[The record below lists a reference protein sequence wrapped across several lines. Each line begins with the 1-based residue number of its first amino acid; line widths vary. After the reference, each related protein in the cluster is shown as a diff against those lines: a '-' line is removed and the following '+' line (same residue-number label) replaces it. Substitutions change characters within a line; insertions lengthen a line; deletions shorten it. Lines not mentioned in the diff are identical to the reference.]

1 MDSTILQFL
10 AAPFVA
16 SLILTGIHAYL
27 GVHVVERGVIF
38 VDLSLA
44 QIAALGATIAILLP
58 ITGGDPH
65 APVVYWISLAF
76 TFIGALVFSTIRSQ
90 RARIPQE
97 AIIGICYAVASA
109 AAILAMSKATSES
122 EHLKDMLVGNILA
135 VSWPEVGKT
144 AAALRRDRRRSTTSS
159 GSKFLAIS
167 MDHESG
173 RGATGI
179 SIRFWDFLFY
189 ASFGFVV
196 TSSVAIA
203 GVLLVFCY
211 LIVPS
216 VAAMLYADTIGKRL
230 AIGWTMGTIVSALG
244 VYLSLLLDLPT
255 GATIVCTFGLV
266 LILMARP
273 VTAPLDLSAIGLHDV
288 VTAEPKSPT
297 RRSSAIVRHAR
308 RPRRNIKPPR
318 AARDRASR
326 VDPAIAR
333 CRIARRSVRRRCWC
347 LLAWSSCYDSPAP
360 MTTAPRSLD
369 VHSAVTPRFATT
381 GRSPRSRRSTR
392 RRCPIWSS
400 ARRRCTARITAPTKC
415 RAACCSASRPA
426 AVRKTART
434 VRSRRTTRPASTR
447 DGSRRRSTS

>member
-1 MDSTILQFL
+1 MDSAMVAFL

-44 QIAALGATIAILLP
+44 QIAALGAAIAILLP

-65 APVVYWISLAF
+65 APVVYWISLGF
-76 TFIGALVFSTIRSQ
+76 TFIGAGVFSTIRGH

-135 VSWPEVGKT
+135 VSWQEVAET
-144 AAALRRDRRRSTTSS
+144 AGLYGAIGIFHYVFRH
-159 GSKFLAIS
+159 KFLAIS
-167 MDHESG
+167 LDHERAAEQGLSV
-173 RGATGI
+173 
-179 SIRFWDFLFY
+179 RFWDFLFY

-216 VAAMLYADTIGKRL
+216 VAAMLYADTVGRRL

-244 VYLSLLLDLPT
+244 VYLSLVLDLPT
-255 GATIVCTFGLV
+255 GATIVCTFGVV
-266 LILMARP
+266 LALM
-273 VTAPLDLSAIGLHDV
+273 
-288 VTAEPKSPT
+288 
-297 RRSSAIVRHAR
+297 
-308 RPRRNIKPPR
+308 
-318 AARDRASR
+318 
-326 VDPAIAR
+326 
-333 CRIARRSVRRRCWC
+333 
-347 LLAWSSCYDSPAP
+347 
-360 MTTAPRSLD
+360 
-369 VHSAVTPRFATT
+369 
-381 GRSPRSRRSTR
+381 
-392 RRCPIWSS
+392 
-400 ARRRCTARITAPTKC
+400 
-415 RAACCSASRPA
+415 A
-426 AVRKTART
+426 AVRPLIRQTHANG
-434 VRSRRTTRPASTR
+434 ASGVPER
-447 DGSRRRSTS
+447 DIRQQRA